1 MPVSAQ
7 LVGGDRP
14 AFEGAADVIACFA
27 DKVAPLLQESARP
40 PSPLARP
47 PLPPWC
53 VSPQVTHLGPAG
65 SGHLV
70 KSINNALLAANLLS
84 ASEGVAAI
92 ARYGIDVPSA
102 LQAIDRL
109 LDLAA
114 SN

>member
-1 MPVSAQ
+1 M
-7 LVGGDRP
+7 
-14 AFEGAADVIACFA
+14 ADDIGYTA
-27 DKVAPLLQESARP
+27 L
-40 PSPLARP
+40 
-47 PLPPWC
+47 
-53 VSPQVTHLGPAG
+53 LGPAG

-109 LDLAA
+109 FR
-114 SN
+114 SRRV